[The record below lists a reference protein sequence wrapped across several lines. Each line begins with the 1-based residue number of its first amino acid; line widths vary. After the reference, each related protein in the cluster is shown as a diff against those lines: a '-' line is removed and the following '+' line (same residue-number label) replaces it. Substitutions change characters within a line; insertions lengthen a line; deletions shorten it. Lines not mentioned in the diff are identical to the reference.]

1 MSEVIWSPAEWARA
15 EFGGCELGDRRRV
28 ERAVKYAEQAVA
40 HPDGSTPEQTESWG
54 DCKAAYRLFDCE
66 DVTFTRLAEPHWQR
80 TRSAAQ
86 GVVLL
91 IDDTTETDYGRTSDV
106 VGLGQTGNGGGYGF
120 YLHSSLMVEADSER
134 ILGLAGGEI
143 FLRRVRNKKE
153 NTRQRTQRPRP
164 QSEVW
169 GRVIEQ
175 VGRPAPGVCY
185 IHVCDRGADNLEV
198 FCRLLP
204 LGCGWVIRASHLK
217 RKVRTM
223 SGESCSL
230 NEACA
235 QAKLLGRCSL
245 SLRETDHLP
254 AREAT
259 LEIRVTRVWLP
270 RPQHATPWLKR
281 TGLGAVATTV
291 VEVREIAP
299 PPGATPLRWVLFT
312 DQRVENLDDARRII
326 GYYEQRWLIE
336 EFHKALKT
344 GCRLEARQYQTR
356 SRLEAVTGLL
366 SVVAV
371 RLVQLKTL
379 ARTAPQTPADHVVP
393 RVWLD
398 MLRSLRKKPIATVR
412 DFYRHLAG
420 LGGFLMRKNDG
431 EPGWI
436 TLWRGLNKLI
446 LCLRGHLAHK
456 KCG

>member
-1 MSEVIWSPAEWARA
+1 MSEVLWSPAEWARA

-40 HPDGSTPEQTESWG
+40 HPDGSTPEQTERWS

-66 DVTFTRLAEPHWQR
+66 DVTFLRLAEPHWQR
-80 TRSAAQ
+80 TRAAAQ

-91 IDDTTETDYGRTSDV
+91 IDDTTETDYGCTSDV

-120 YLHSSLMVEADSER
+120 YLHSSLMVEAGSER

-175 VGRPAPGVCY
+175 VGRPASGVRY
-185 IHVCDRGADNLEV
+185 VHVCDRGADNLEV
-198 FCRLLP
+198 FSRLLP

-217 RKVRTM
+217 RRVRTT
-223 SGESCSL
+223 SGASYSL
-230 NEACA
+230 NELCA
-235 QAKLLGRCSL
+235 QAEVWGTFSL
-245 SLRETDHLP
+245 PLRETDSSA
-254 AREAT
+254 ARTAT
-259 LEIRVTRVWLP
+259 MEVRVTRCWLP
-270 RPQHATPWLKR
+270 RPHHVTPWLKR
-281 TGLGAVATTV
+281 TGLGAIASTV
-291 VEVREIAP
+291 IEVREVSAP
-299 PPGATPLRWVLFT
+299 AGVTPLRWVLFT
-312 DQRVENLDDARRII
+312 DERVETLDAARRII

-344 GCRLEARQYQTR
+344 GCRLESRQYQTR
-356 SRLEAVTGLL
+356 ARLEALTGLL

-371 RLVQLKTL
+371 RLVQLKH
-379 ARTAPQTPADHVVP
+379 AAKVNPDEPAEVRVP
-393 RVWLD
+393 REWLT
-398 MLRSLRKKPIATVR
+398 MLRALRKRPIVSIREFVR
-412 DFYRHLAG
+412 ELAG
-420 LGGFLMRKNDG
+420 LGGHLLRKGDG
-431 EPGWI
+431 DPGWI

-446 LCLRGHLAHK
+446 LCLRGHHARK
-456 KCG
+456 